1 MSDPLLQE
9 LMDLVRSRFYG
20 KFRGVVTDVDASTMR
35 IKASLPSVLPGGVT
49 GWCRPCV
56 PYAGP
61 QVGFIMLPEAGSGV
75 WIEFEG
81 GDPSYP
87 IWVGMYWHDGEVP
100 SQASATVKNIITTAG
115 SVALDDDAG
124 SITLTDAQQ
133 NTVVLDSS
141 GVTSTSGASSVA
153 IGASG
158 VNVNNGAFQ
167 VTS

>member
-1 MSDPLLQE
+1 MSDPLLQD

-20 KFRGVVTDVDASTMR
+20 KYRGVVTDVDETTMR
-35 IKASLPSVLPGGVT
+35 IKASVPSVLPTGGT
-49 GWCRPCV
+49 GWCMPCV

-61 QVGFIMLPEAGSGV
+61 QVGVLMLPEVGSGV

-81 GDPSYP
+81 GDVSYP
-87 IWVGMYWHDGEVP
+87 VWVGMYWHTGEIP
-100 SQASATVKNIITTAG
+100 SQASATVKSIVTAAG
-115 SVALDDDAG
+115 SIAMDNNAG

-141 GVTSTSGASSVA
+141 GVTCTSGSSSVA

-158 VNVNNGAFQ
+158 VNVNNGAFE
-167 VTS
+167 VS

>member
-9 LMDLVRSRFYG
+9 LMDRVRNRFYG
-20 KFRGVVTDVDASTMR
+20 KYRGVVTAVDASTMR
-35 IKASLPSVLPGGVT
+35 IKAAVPSVLPQVGT
-49 GWCRPCV
+49 GWCMPCV

-61 QVGFIMLPEAGSGV
+61 QVGVVMLPEIGSGV

-81 GDPSYP
+81 GDVSYP
-87 IWVGMYWHDGEVP
+87 VWVGMYWHSGEIP
-100 SQASATVKNIITTAG
+100 SQASATVKSIITTAG
-115 SVALDDDAG
+115 SLAMDDNAG

-158 VNVNNGAFQ
+158 VNVNNGAFE
-167 VTS
+167 VS

>member
-9 LMDLVRSRFYG
+9 LMDQVRSRFYG

-35 IKASLPSVLPGGVT
+35 IKASVPSVLPGGTT
-49 GWCRPCV
+49 GWCMPCV

-61 QVGFIMLPEAGSGV
+61 QVGFIMLPEVGSGV

-81 GDPSYP
+81 GDTSYP
-87 IWVGMYWHDGEVP
+87 VWVGMYWHTGEIP
-100 SQASATVKNIITTAG
+100 SQASATVKN
-115 SVALDDDAG
+115 
-124 SITLTDAQQ
+124 ITLTDAQQ

-141 GVTSTSGASSVA
+141 GVTSTSGASTVA

>member
-1 MSDPLLQE
+1 MSDPLLQD

-20 KFRGVVTDVDASTMR
+20 KYRGVVTDVDETTMR
-35 IKASLPSVLPGGVT
+35 IKASVPSVLPTTGT
-49 GWCRPCV
+49 GWCMPCV

-61 QVGFIMLPEAGSGV
+61 QVGVLMLPEVGSGV

-81 GDPSYP
+81 GDVSYP
-87 IWVGMYWHDGEVP
+87 IWVGMYWHSGEVP
-100 SQASATVKNIITTAG
+100 SQASATVKSIVTAAG
-115 SVALDDDAG
+115 SIAMDNAG

-141 GVTSTSGASSVA
+141 GVTSTSGSSSVA

-158 VNVNNGAFQ
+158 VNVNNGAFE
-167 VTS
+167 VS